1 MKRSSSR
8 VSVAAVF
15 VLVICFAAPLLLK
28 ARQARAPQVPGFAAN
43 QTLLNGP
50 PVVYKS
56 EKLAR
61 EANNQLELRL
71 DVQRLYALSTELKD
85 DVDHANPDT
94 TLSLTVVKRT
104 QDIEKLAK
112 QIRDRAKR

>member
-15 VLVICFAAPLLLK
+15 VLAICFATPLFLM
-28 ARQARAPQVPGFAAN
+28 AWQTRAPQVPGFAAN
-43 QTLLNGP
+43 QALLNGP

-85 DVDHANPDT
+85 EVDHANPDT
-94 TLSLTVVKRT
+94 TLSLAVLKRA

>member
-15 VLVICFAAPLLLK
+15 VSAICFATPLFLK
-28 ARQARAPQVPGFAAN
+28 AWQTRAPQVPGFAAN
-43 QTLLNGP
+43 QALLNGP

-85 DVDHANPDT
+85 EVDHNPDT
-94 TLSLTVVKRT
+94 TLSLTVLKRT